1 MLPPSHD
8 TKKKDILLGLHWA
21 ATTGNVGKIHN
32 LECSTCPPLLNLNF
46 FVGLI
51 KFALDH
57 GVPIDS
63 VVNGFV
69 PLQLACINDN
79 NIAAVQYLIDRG
91 ADVNIQKYKQT
102 NKKFLA

>member
-1 MLPPSHD
+1 MLPISND
-8 TKKKDILLGLHWA
+8 TKKEKLKDVLLGLHWA
-21 ATTGNVGKIHN
+21 ATTGN
-32 LECSTCPPLLNLNF
+32 
-46 FVGLI
+46 VGLI

-69 PLQLACINDN
+69 PLQLACISDN

-91 ADVNIQKYKQT
+91 ADVNIQKYDT
-102 NKKFLA
+102 WMM